1 MKKILG
7 LILAGAISFS
17 VFAGEKEDLAKG
29 IELHGKVGTGKEKTI
44 EECKKVLEP
53 YLEKNMTAK
62 AYYGSVVTMEAGFVA
77 QKNPMKA
84 LEYLEEGS
92 KLIDEAVKKEPE
104 NLELRILRL
113 GNGIEVSASSP
124 YKRYFVI
131 QNDVKFFENEK
142 NLNQL
147 DDETKAYVYLNMGL
161 FKIEEGDLD
170 TALDYLDMAVEC
182 APGSNNAKKA
192 EKVLRRYEE

>member
-1 MKKILG
+1 MKKIAVV
-7 LILAGAISFS
+7 ILAGILSVS
-17 VFAGEKEDLAKG
+17 VFAGEKEDLARG
-29 IELHGKVGTGKEKTI
+29 IELHGKAGTGNEKALM
-44 EECKKVLEP
+44 ECKKILEP

-62 AYYGSVVTMEAGFVA
+62 AYYGSAVTIEAGFVSE
-77 QKNPMKA
+77 KNPVKA
-84 LEYLEEGS
+84 LEFLEEGS

-142 NLNQL
+142 KLNQL

-170 TALDYLDMAVEC
+170 AALDYLDLAVEC
-182 APGSNNAKKA
+182 APGSDYAKKA
-192 EKVLRRYEE
+192 EKVLNRYEE